1 MGPAHAGDGICG
13 PDSQG
18 VSAPGYLGFPIIFA
32 LIRYLRPPRRGG
44 LVIESAAA
52 VEGAW
57 RAAIRLMIP
66 PAASMRL
73 ISIPANP
80 VPDEA
85 ATAMLQ
91 TPDGV
96 LLRYARWAPP
106 PGRKGTVCL
115 FQGRAEFI
123 EKYFETVR
131 DLRARGFAVATLD
144 WRGQGLSDRALRNPR
159 KGYVRNFSQYQID
172 LETFINEVVLP
183 DCPPP
188 LFALGQ
194 SMGATILLRAAHAG
208 HRWFDRMVL
217 LAPMIALPGMRRLA
231 TTRIVVKVL
240 RSIGLGALYV
250 PGGRASTMMQRPLA
264 GNLLTSDP
272 VRYARNIAVL
282 EAEPALAIGSPTV
295 GWADAAF
302 RVMSELS
309 DERFPASIRQP
320 ILILAAGMDA
330 IVSTPAIGEFAL
342 RLRAGSHLVVPG
354 ARHELLMEQDRF
366 RIQTLA
372 AFDAFVP
379 GTPLFK

>member
-1 MGPAHAGDGICG
+1 MN
-13 PDSQG
+13 
-18 VSAPGYLGFPIIFA
+18 
-32 LIRYLRPPRRGG
+32 
-44 LVIESAAA
+44 LV
-52 VEGAW
+52 
-57 RAAIRLMIP
+57 
-66 PAASMRL
+66 
-73 ISIPANP
+73 SIPANP
-80 VPDEA
+80 VPDA
-85 ATAMLQ
+85 AVTGTVK

-96 LLRYARWAPP
+96 SLRFARWEPP

-115 FQGRAEFI
+115 FQGRSEFI

-144 WRGQGLSDRALRNPR
+144 WRGQGLSDRALGNPR
-159 KGYVRNFSQYQID
+159 KGYVRNFSQYQIA

-194 SMGATILLRAAHAG
+194 SMGATILLRAAYAG
-208 HRWFDRMVL
+208 HRWFDRTVL

-231 TTRIVVKVL
+231 TTRMLVKVL

-250 PGGRASTMMQRPLA
+250 PGGSASTMLQRPFA

-302 RVMSELS
+302 RAMSEIS

-379 GTPLFK
+379 GTPLFKGAGVKDCPENDLITRPRPPPTPAAARGWRRPGWMRPPGCGAPPSRVVMPPPAPTMIGTSGSTS